1 MIACSGFLRGVGYK
15 VRIDGFS
22 DRQAL
27 VALEVVFCVLDA
39 GGVVVCD
46 SVIPGEFERGL
57 ADRVEP
63 GGAVEFGGL
72 VCVRAVV
79 DPGV

>member
-27 VALEVVFCVLDA
+27 VALDVVFCVLDA

-46 SVIPGEFERGL
+46 SVIPGEFECGL
-57 ADRVEP
+57 ADLVEP
-63 GGAVEFGGL
+63 GGEVEFGGV
-72 VCVRAVV
+72 VCVRAAV
-79 DPGV
+79 DPGL